1 MSIRGKLV
9 AFIIGMVAVIQL
21 FWGLQVVQENAEI
34 LELEA
39 ARRSRAI
46 LHAIAAPAALHLATR
61 EFEDLDAVLDVYEK
75 RSAGEFSFKSI
86 AILDMDGVV
95 VAHTDPRK
103 YGQSDNGAFAE
114 KAIYARRSL
123 QQINQT
129 NDGRHVL
136 VSMPIISG
144 LRWGTIVAETSLDG
158 LDGRVTQN
166 RYGVLLAFLLFA
178 TATAFLIWVMLN
190 RMVFVPLEGFA
201 KTSRALGNGDF
212 SARSAIPDTQDE
224 LALLGRT
231 LNQMAERVQSHA
243 SQLEA
248 KVASRTKELQIANE
262 TIRKANQDLAQAV
275 DELENLAR
283 TDGLTQLTNH
293 RTFHEQLAAEIRR
306 SERSN
311 APLTLL
317 MIDVDHFKKY
327 NDTHGHP
334 AGDAVLKRVAQIL
347 KDNLRTTDLVAR
359 YGGEEFAILL
369 IDTPLSFGAKV
380 AAKLRNTIRRTEF
393 SGAEESQPAGR
404 VTISVGMAGWP
415 MHGKHPTA
423 LMEAADK
430 ALYEAKH
437 AGRDQVKM
445 YGGTTS

>member
-1 MSIRGKLV
+1 MFGLARMSIRGKLV

-21 FWGLQVVQENAEI
+21 FWGLHVVQENAEI

-190 RMVFVPLEGFA
+190 RLIMEYV
-201 KTSRALGNGDF
+201 
-212 SARSAIPDTQDE
+212 
-224 LALLGRT
+224 LL
-231 LNQMAERVQSHA
+231 NS
-243 SQLEA
+243 
-248 KVASRTKELQIANE
+248 
-262 TIRKANQDLAQAV
+262 
-275 DELENLAR
+275 
-283 TDGLTQLTNH
+283 
-293 RTFHEQLAAEIRR
+293 
-306 SERSN
+306 
-311 APLTLL
+311 
-317 MIDVDHFKKY
+317 
-327 NDTHGHP
+327 
-334 AGDAVLKRVAQIL
+334 
-347 KDNLRTTDLVAR
+347 
-359 YGGEEFAILL
+359 
-369 IDTPLSFGAKV
+369 
-380 AAKLRNTIRRTEF
+380 
-393 SGAEESQPAGR
+393 
-404 VTISVGMAGWP
+404 
-415 MHGKHPTA
+415 
-423 LMEAADK
+423 
-430 ALYEAKH
+430 
-437 AGRDQVKM
+437 
-445 YGGTTS
+445 